1 MDRNR
6 IDWFRLTAEACAIV
20 LSILLAFALNAWWD
34 ARADA
39 RAELSVLMT
48 LEEELDTA
56 HADLR
61 RQLSNYAFLEN
72 ATQTI
77 ADQLVAA
84 GIGQSVMVPDTY
96 LAGLLLDMT
105 YDPPMGTTNTLLV
118 SGQASSLQNQELR
131 VALAEWPATILDAV
145 EEQTALWRLGDERL
159 EPLLHQAVLNLAPA
173 YELLSEWEQQRP
185 MMVPEESD
193 ESGVVSSPELWNVLY
208 QRLTFLKGSRNELQ
222 TAEEQLKDMIAL
234 VRQEIG

>member
-6 IDWFRLTAEACAIV
+6 INWFRLTAEACAIV

-61 RQLSNYAFLEN
+61 RQISNYAFLEN

-131 VALAEWPATILDAV
+131 VA
-145 EEQTALWRLGDERL
+145 
-159 EPLLHQAVLNLAPA
+159 
-173 YELLSEWEQQRP
+173 
-185 MMVPEESD
+185 
-193 ESGVVSSPELWNVLY
+193 
-208 QRLTFLKGSRNELQ
+208 
-222 TAEEQLKDMIAL
+222 
-234 VRQEIG
+234 